1 MSSCVAPAPSVLSLP
16 LLPAPGTAVVIGGFP
31 LIESDVYE
39 ASPPLSAEL
48 GNQEHV
54 AKYANSP
61 WVGRSLFSHE
71 DWGQQ
76 SGEACTPVAWG
87 SS

>member
-16 LLPAPGTAVVIGGFP
+16 LLAPSSLPVIVGGFP
-31 LIESDVYE
+31 LVKSDVNE

-48 GNQEHV
+48 SNQEHV
-54 AKYANSP
+54 AKDANSS

-71 DWGQQ
+71 DRG
-76 SGEACTPVAWG
+76 
-87 SS
+87 